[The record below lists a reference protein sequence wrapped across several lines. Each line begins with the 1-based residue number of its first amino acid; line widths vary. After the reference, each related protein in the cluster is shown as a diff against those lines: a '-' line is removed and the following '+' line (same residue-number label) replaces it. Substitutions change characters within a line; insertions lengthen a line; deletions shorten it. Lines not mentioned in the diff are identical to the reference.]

1 MSRQLFKIVPP
12 FLTLSREEQM
22 KIIRKVRHNKY
33 VARPALAK
41 HKKKASAPK
50 KKKQNKQIT
59 DLLKG
64 LSPEQIAEIIG
75 SMK

>member
-1 MSRQLFKIVPP
+1 MSKQLYEIVPP
-12 FLTLSREEQM
+12 FLTLSREEQL
-22 KIIRKVRHNKY
+22 IIVRRVRHNKY
-33 VARPALAK
+33 VAKPALAK
-41 HKKKASAPK
+41 RKKKASAPR

-64 LSPEQIAEIIG
+64 LSPEQIAEIVG